1 MIYTCIYVRE
11 IFSFFKKNFFSENG
25 RLHHTI
31 LGWITPP
38 PLLEKPVTR

>member
-1 MIYTCIYVRE
+1 MIYTCIHVRE
-11 IFSFFKKNFFSENG
+11 IFSFFKKNFFGNG

-38 PLLEKPVTR
+38 PLLKKPVTR